1 LNTKAERA
9 KWNESIDYR
18 MKIWDISRTLS
29 NDLAEWPGDEPFRF
43 RSTNEIAKGA
53 SVNLGAITMSVHNGT
68 HADARFHFDTR
79 GDSIE
84 KAPLDVY
91 IGRATVVD
99 LAQSFLQS
107 KGKHLITTEDL
118 KPHAEDIA
126 ATSRLLVKTGRWSD
140 SAVFPNQIPVI
151 AADVPAWLQKN
162 GVKLLGVDLPSM
174 DEIDSKSL
182 QNHHALARAGIAIVE
197 SLDLSGVASGIY
209 NFAALPLKIAGADG
223 APMRAILWR
232 E

>member
-1 LNTKAERA
+1 
-9 KWNESIDYR
+9 

-29 NDLAEWPGDEPFRF
+29 NDLAEWPGDEPCCFRLT
-43 RSTNEIAKGA
+43 RQKAKGE
-53 SVNLGAITMSVHNGT
+53 SVNLGAISMSVHNGT
-68 HADARFHFDTR
+68 HADAQFHFDTN
-79 GDSIE
+79 GESIE
-84 KAPLDVY
+84 KAPLETY
-91 IGRATVVD
+91 LGRAAVVD
-99 LAQSFLQS
+99 LAQAFLDS
-107 KGKHLITTEDL
+107 KEKHLITIEDL
-118 KPHAEDIA
+118 RPSAEAIA

-151 AADVPAWLQKN
+151 AADVPVWLQKN
-162 GVKLLGVDLPSM
+162 GVKLLGMDLPSV

-197 SLDLSGVASGIY
+197 SLDLSDVASGIY
-209 NFAALPLKIAGADG
+209 QFAALPLKIAGGDG

>member
-1 LNTKAERA
+1 
-9 KWNESIDYR
+9 

-29 NDLAEWPGDEPFRF
+29 HDLAEWPGDEPFHYRLT
-43 RSTNEIAKGA
+43 SEIAKSA

-68 HADARFHFDTR
+68 HADARFHFDPK
-79 GDSIE
+79 GESIE
-84 KAPLDVY
+84 KVPLDSY
-91 IGRATVVD
+91 LGRATVVD
-99 LAQSFLQS
+99 LAQSFSQS

-118 KPHAEDIA
+118 RPHAEDIA

-140 SAVFPNQIPVI
+140 STVFPNQIPVI

-182 QNHHALARAGIAIVE
+182 QNHHALARAGIAIAE
-197 SLDLSGVASGIY
+197 SLDLTEVAPGIY

-223 APMRAILWR
+223 APMRAVLWR
-232 E
+232 D

>member
-1 LNTKAERA
+1 
-9 KWNESIDYR
+9 

-29 NDLAEWPGDEPFRF
+29 NDLAEWPGDEPCRF
-43 RSTNEIAKGA
+43 RLTREKTKGA
-53 SVNLGAITMSVHNGT
+53 SVNLGAISMSVHNGT
-68 HADARFHFDTR
+68 HADARFHFDTN
-79 GDSIE
+79 GESIE
-84 KAPLDVY
+84 KVPLETY
-91 IGRATVVD
+91 LGRATVVD
-99 LAQSFLQS
+99 LGQAFLDP
-107 KGKHLITTEDL
+107 KEKHLITIDDL
-118 KPHAEDIA
+118 RSSAEQVA

-140 SAVFPNQIPVI
+140 STVFPDKIPVI

-162 GVKLLGVDLPSM
+162 GVKLLGLDLPSV

-197 SLDLSGVASGIY
+197 SLDLSGIAPGIY
-209 NFAALPLKIAGADG
+209 HLAALPLKITGGDG